1 MDKGEIQKVQVEIVV
16 EDGPNTYTFIRSQEF
31 RKVRDD
37 NEDLTVA
44 PNIIVT
50 FLLLSQENT
59 SSFLPLYLIKL
70 VIIIF
75 LNFIRLSLLFYLS
88 YDVV

>member
-1 MDKGEIQKVQVEIVV
+1 MLNNEVISLMDKGDIQKVQVEIVV

-44 PNIIVT
+44 PFNKNTGT
-50 FLLLSQENT
+50 F
-59 SSFLPLYLIKL
+59 
-70 VIIIF
+70 
-75 LNFIRLSLLFYLS
+75 
-88 YDVV
+88 YDKKWWRYYKQYGK